1 MEVVGINQILGEIV
15 SKIIM
20 LDLYMKN
27 TAIVYLSLFILIALS
42 ILHLVVF
49 REGIENNQEGQL
61 SGEPGATGDFNN
73 FVNQKYNKNNEK
85 NRPRRRR
92 RRNKDPTQ
100 CMNET
105 TCNAFVR
112 SNKGPMAFGTSA
124 NGPADAGE
132 DEEYSSAEAGTSYNY
147 VQNIKMPS
155 QMGVTDD
162 ATMEQIG
169 KDVEALIQYVSLL
182 IEGKSDASL
191 TPGGGP
197 MGNKFFVQTPGKC
210 NDIKT
215 NTEQDRYLFINNI
228 PTGNNP
234 MANNGANFSNFRG
247 LIPGMMSNMD
257 VFDPQNIADALLVVG
272 NPDCMKI
279 TMDTVDVNNVAATES
294 NYVTLAD
301 IAEIDPCLFPKD
313 EKGNQINPQT
323 GEKCLMMEGFSSNE
337 NMFAK
342 ANDSYTLSDLIT
354 DDIKND
360 YIAQLFLGSFSLF
373 AVYLLYKGLNK
384 VNVNF

>member
-27 TAIVYLSLFILIALS
+27 TPIIYLSLFILIALS

-61 SGEPGATGDFNN
+61 SGEPRATGDFNN
-73 FVNQKYNKNNEK
+73 FVNQKYNKNNEN
-85 NRPRRRR
+85 NRFMRQ
-92 RRNKDPTQ
+92 RNNGPTQ

-112 SNKGPMAFGTSA
+112 SNKGPMAFAKKNPDGTVST
-124 NGPADAGE
+124 GGG

-147 VQNIKMPS
+147 VKNIKMPS

-162 ATMEQIG
+162 ATMPQIG
-169 KDVEALIQYVSLL
+169 KDVEALIQYVALL
-182 IEGKSDASL
+182 IDGKSDASL

-197 MGNKFFVQTPGKC
+197 MGNKFFVKTPGKC
-210 NDIKT
+210 NDTKT
-215 NTEQDRYLFINNI
+215 NTEQERYLFINNI

-234 MANNGANFSNFRG
+234 MAENGANFSNFRG

-257 VFDPQNIADALLVVG
+257 VFDPQNIANALLVVG
-272 NPDCMKI
+272 NPDCMQI
-279 TMDTVDVNNVAATES
+279 TMDTVDINNVAATET

-323 GEKCLMMEGFSSNE
+323 GEKCLMKEGFSSSRSANVNE
-337 NMFAK
+337 
-342 ANDSYTLSDLIT
+342 SYTLSDLIT

-373 AVYLLYKGLNK
+373 AVYFFYKGFKK
-384 VNVNF
+384 VNQYL

>member
-1 MEVVGINQILGEIV
+1 
-15 SKIIM
+15 M

-27 TAIVYLSLFILIALS
+27 TAIIYLSSFILVLLS
-42 ILHLVVF
+42 ILPLVVF
-49 REGIENNQEGQL
+49 REGIENTTAEGQVAGQP
-61 SGEPGATGDFNN
+61 SDFTGY
-73 FVNQKYNKNNEK
+73 VNQTNTRYNRNNQ
-85 NRPRRRR
+85 NNIPR
-92 RRNKDPTQ
+92 RRNKGPTQ

-105 TCNAFVR
+105 TCNAFIR
-112 SNKGPMAFGTSA
+112 SNKGQMAFA
-124 NGPADAGE
+124 KKNADGSISPQDA
-132 DEEYSSAEAGTSYNY
+132 EYSSSAAGTSYNY
-147 VQNIKMPS
+147 VKNIKMPS
-155 QMGVTDD
+155 QMGVTDA
-162 ATMEQIG
+162 ATMAQIG
-169 KDVEALIQYVSLL
+169 KDVEALIQYVALL
-182 IEGKSDASL
+182 IDGKSTASL

-210 NDIKT
+210 NDTKT

-234 MANNGANFSNFRG
+234 MAENGANFSNFRG
-247 LIPGMMSNMD
+247 LIPGLMTNMD
-257 VFDPQNIADALLVVG
+257 VFDPQNIADAMLVVG

-323 GEKCLMMEGFSSNE
+323 GEKCLMMEGFSSHENKFANANE
-337 NMFAK
+337 
-342 ANDSYTLSDLIT
+342 SYTLSDLIT

-373 AVYLLYKGLNK
+373 AVYLLYKGLKK
-384 VNVNF
+384 VNF

>member
-1 MEVVGINQILGEIV
+1 
-15 SKIIM
+15 
-20 LDLYMKN
+20 
-27 TAIVYLSLFILIALS
+27 
-42 ILHLVVF
+42 
-49 REGIENNQEGQL
+49 
-61 SGEPGATGDFNN
+61 
-73 FVNQKYNKNNEK
+73 
-85 NRPRRRR
+85 
-92 RRNKDPTQ
+92 
-100 CMNET
+100 MNET

-112 SNKGPMAFGTSA
+112 SNKGPMAFAKKNPDGTVST
-124 NGPADAGE
+124 GGE
-132 DEEYSSAEAGTSYNY
+132 EEYSSAAAGTSYNY
-147 VQNIKMPS
+147 VKNIKMPS

-162 ATMEQIG
+162 ATMPQIG
-169 KDVEALIQYVSLL
+169 RDVEALIQYVSLL

-210 NDIKT
+210 NDTKT

-234 MANNGANFSNFRG
+234 MSENGANFSNFRG
-247 LIPGMMSNMD
+247 LIPGMMTNMD

-272 NPDCMKI
+272 NPDCMQI
-279 TMDTVDVNNVAATES
+279 TMDTLDVNNVAATET

-323 GEKCLMMEGFSSNE
+323 GEKCLMMEGFSSSRS
-337 NMFAK
+337 AK
-342 ANDSYTLSDLIT
+342 VNDSYTLSDLIT

>member
-1 MEVVGINQILGEIV
+1 
-15 SKIIM
+15 M

-27 TAIVYLSLFILIALS
+27 TPIIYLSLFILVLLS
-42 ILHLVVF
+42 VLPLVVF
-49 REGIENNQEGQL
+49 REGITGEGQI
-61 SGEPGATGDFNN
+61 SGEPGATGATGDFTDY
-73 FVNQKYNKNNEK
+73 VNQSNILYNKNNEK
-85 NRPRRRR
+85 NRPTR
-92 RRNKDPTQ
+92 RRNKGPTQ

-112 SNKGPMAFGTSA
+112 SNKGPIMFGKSADGSEEENLEYTSA
-124 NGPADAGE
+124 D
-132 DEEYSSAEAGTSYNY
+132 AGTSYNY
-147 VQNIKMPS
+147 VKNIKMPS

-169 KDVEALIQYVSLL
+169 KDVEALIQYVALL
-182 IEGKSDASL
+182 IEGKSTASL

-234 MANNGANFSNFRG
+234 MAENGANFSNFRG

-257 VFDPQNIADALLVVG
+257 VFDPQNIANALLVVG

-279 TMDTVDVNNVAATES
+279 TMDTVDINNVAATES

-323 GEKCLMMEGFSSNE
+323 GEKCLMMEGFTSNE
-337 NMFAK
+337 NKFAN
-342 ANDSYTLSDLIT
+342 ANESYTLSDLIT

-373 AVYLLYKGLNK
+373 AVYLLYKGLKK
-384 VNVNF
+384 VNF

>member
-1 MEVVGINQILGEIV
+1 
-15 SKIIM
+15 M

-27 TAIVYLSLFILIALS
+27 IAIIYLSLFILVLLS
-42 ILHLVVF
+42 ILPLVVF
-49 REGIENNQEGQL
+49 REGIDNNTKGERQIL
-61 SGEPGATGDFNN
+61 GEPGATGDFTD
-73 FVNQKYNKNNEK
+73 FVNQTNSKYDKNNEK
-85 NRPRRRR
+85 NIPR
-92 RRNKDPTQ
+92 RRNKGPTQ

-112 SNKGPMAFGTSA
+112 SNKGPLVFAKKNADGT
-124 NGPADAGE
+124 PV
-132 DEEYSSAEAGTSYNY
+132 DEENAEYTSSSAGTSYNY
-147 VQNIKMPS
+147 VKNIKIPS

-162 ATMEQIG
+162 ATMPQIG
-169 KDVEALIQYVSLL
+169 KDVEALIQYVALL

-191 TPGGGP
+191 APGGGP

-234 MANNGANFSNFRG
+234 MAENGANFSNFRG

-257 VFDPQNIADALLVVG
+257 VFDPQNIANALLVVG
-272 NPDCMKI
+272 NPDCMQI
-279 TMDTVDVNNVAATES
+279 TMDTIDVNNEVATET

-323 GEKCLMMEGFSSNE
+323 GEKCLMTEGFSSHEKKFANANE
-337 NMFAK
+337 
-342 ANDSYTLSDLIT
+342 SYMLTDLIT

-373 AVYLLYKGLNK
+373 TVYLLYKLLNK
-384 VNVNF
+384 VSMKF